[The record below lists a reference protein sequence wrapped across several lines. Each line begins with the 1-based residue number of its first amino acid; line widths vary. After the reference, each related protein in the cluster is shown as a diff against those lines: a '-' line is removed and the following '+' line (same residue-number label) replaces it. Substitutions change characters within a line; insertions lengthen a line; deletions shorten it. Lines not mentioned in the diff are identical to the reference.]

1 MRIDSWMKCGGTN
14 PKRAAIAVSAV
25 ILIWLVL
32 AQAGLAQQGSQ
43 EAPSGVVPSSRTSF
57 GGLCGIGDTDAQ
69 RAAHLARSKGGKWSA
84 IPANKRPDAGNDM
97 AARVWH
103 EKNWMVDLHDTP
115 APTTPVIHTGQ
126 MCFDPQGR
134 LTRMIDRYLEL
145 AECRCMRFTSLTFA
159 ADGTVKQQEEK
170 FVDEMSSTEMAKPE
184 AAKSFPGIWQYRRL
198 EQLPFYSLLRPSTPA
213 AGVPGTPKKK

>member
-1 MRIDSWMKCGGTN
+1 MQFRKKSAE
-14 PKRAAIAVSAV
+14 RAAQALAVFLLAS
-25 ILIWLVL
+25 LVCVP
-32 AQAGLAQQGSQ
+32 GSWAQQSSQ
-43 EAPSGVVPSSRTSF
+43 DASSGVVPSSRTSF

-69 RAAHLARSKGGKWSA
+69 SALHLARAKGGKWAVIASKGQ
-84 IPANKRPDAGNDM
+84 PGAGNDM

-115 APTTPVIHTGQ
+115 APTVPVIHTGQ

-134 LTRMIDRYLEL
+134 LTRMIDRYTEL

-170 FVDEMSSTEMAKPE
+170 YVDEMSGAEMPKPD
-184 AAKSFPGIWQYRRL
+184 AAKGFPGIWQYRRL
-198 EQLPFYSLLRPSTPA
+198 DQLPFYLQL
-213 AGVPGTPKKK
+213 KK